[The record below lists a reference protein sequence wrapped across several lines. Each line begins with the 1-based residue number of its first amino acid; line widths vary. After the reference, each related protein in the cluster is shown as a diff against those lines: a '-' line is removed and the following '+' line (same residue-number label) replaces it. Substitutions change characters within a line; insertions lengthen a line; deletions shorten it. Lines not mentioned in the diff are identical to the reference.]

1 MQHNADVG
9 FFARPSTLKGDKR
22 IMKES
27 HNSTGDG
34 GGLKSY
40 IFKHMLK
47 GIVLAVVVIIVFKIF
62 FGFFKASEHMQTD
75 TSGVTG
81 NDRAGVSVAQL
92 KTLGE
97 VSGDTALPAD
107 NETSLPAG
115 LDTSSPAGHETSSP
129 AGLDTSSPAGLET
142 SSPAGHETSTT
153 EGSGAMLSRN
163 TEPAIQEKPA
173 HGSDTSQPH
182 GEAKK
187 MDVHA
192 TAATPQPVTEHQ
204 TTGAAVQATEQNTSP
219 EKALENDD
227 ATIHVTETHG
237 ADVPMVPSFPMVGMA
252 FVDAVIRPLDYEL
265 NQRFYGWRPNDIL
278 DVTDNVNNFQLG
290 VLEVTRRTAII
301 LSERI
306 SRTGSTAAFDENLQN
321 AMNWFMIKA
330 DRYWFP
336 SAESKY
342 KASLKELRTYFHRLE
357 KGEAQF
363 YSRTDNLIPLLMAYQ
378 DLLGSCDDNL
388 VKSYEDDGSPVS
400 FFKSDDYF
408 FYTQGVASAM
418 ATMLEGITKD
428 FSVMVDRRGGME
440 ELHHAIEACHHAME
454 LDPWIVLNSDGS
466 SLFANHRLNLA
477 APISHARFYIDVLIK
492 ALST

>member
-1 MQHNADVG
+1 MV
-9 FFARPSTLKGDKR
+9 
-22 IMKES
+22 ES

-34 GGLKSY
+34 GSMKSY
-40 IFKHMLK
+40 IFKHMLM
-47 GIVLAVVVIIVFKIF
+47 GIVLAVVVIILFKIF
-62 FGFFKASEHMQTD
+62 FGFFEPSDQMQTD

-81 NDRAGVSVAQL
+81 NDRVGANVAQL
-92 KTLGE
+92 TTTRD

-107 NETSLPAG
+107 NETSSPA
-115 LDTSSPAGHETSSP
+115 DNEMSSPAGHETSSA
-129 AGLDTSSPAGLET
+129 AGSSPI
-142 SSPAGHETSTT
+142 
-153 EGSGAMLSRN
+153 LSRN
-163 TEPAIQEKPA
+163 TEPAIKDKPA

-182 GEAKK
+182 GVAKK

-192 TAATPQPVTEHQ
+192 TAVSPQPVAEHQ
-204 TTGAAVQATEQNTSP
+204 TTGAAVQPTKQNTTP
-219 EKALENDD
+219 ENPSENDD
-227 ATIHVTETHG
+227 AAAHVTEPHG
-237 ADVPMVPSFPMVGMA
+237 EGEPEVPSFPMEGMA

-278 DVTDNVNNFQLG
+278 NVTDNVNNFQLG
-290 VLEVTRRTAII
+290 VLEVTRRTAVI

-306 SRTGSTAAFDENLQN
+306 SRTGSTASFDVNLQN

-342 KASLKELRTYFHRLE
+342 KASLKELRSYFHRLE

-388 VKSYEDDGSPVS
+388 VKTYEDDGSPVS
-400 FFKSDDYF
+400 HFKSDDYF

-428 FSVMVDRRGGME
+428 FSVMVIRRGGME

-454 LDPWIVLNSDGS
+454 LDPWIILNSDGS